1 MSRSYPFCWVG
12 HSTLTPWYWHC
23 SYSPET
29 QLPLKRRGVN
39 SCPRISC
46 SLKRWPLTLGPSSG
60 GVSSTTDV
68 TINASTMTMT
78 SNAIRIPRQL
88 RWLGLLDT
96 NCWHK
101 GKTIRQVSAVTASVG
116 GGGLYYY
123 LFRSYLAVRKM
134 RGTRET
140 VTVGSLGIEV
150 FPDVPLW
157 FWTFRSIVSS
167 HPRTLS
173 LSDLP
178 GIIGGLREIFHW
190 NITWVMLKLPGR
202 KEMLWGNVRNSR
214 WPKISYLLNCNI
226 NVVT

>member
-1 MSRSYPFCWVG
+1 MLSRSYPFCWVE
-12 HSTLTPWYWHC
+12 HSTLTPWYLHC

-88 RWLGLLDT
+88 RWLGLPDT

-101 GKTIRQVSAVTASVG
+101 GKPIRQVSAVTESVG
-116 GGGLYYY
+116 GFCIKMYFAVTCQWGRRVGRGEVLGLKS
-123 LFRSYLAVRKM
+123 FRIWRCGFGRFEASCLHIP
-134 RGTRET
+134 EPF
-140 VTVGSLGIEV
+140 LCQIC
-150 FPDVPLW
+150 L
-157 FWTFRSIVSS
+157 I
-167 HPRTLS
+167 LS
-173 LSDLP
+173 E
-178 GIIGGLREIFHW
+178 GWGQ
-190 NITWVMLKLPGR
+190 GR
-202 KEMLWGNVRNSR
+202 
-214 WPKISYLLNCNI
+214 I
-226 NVVT
+226 